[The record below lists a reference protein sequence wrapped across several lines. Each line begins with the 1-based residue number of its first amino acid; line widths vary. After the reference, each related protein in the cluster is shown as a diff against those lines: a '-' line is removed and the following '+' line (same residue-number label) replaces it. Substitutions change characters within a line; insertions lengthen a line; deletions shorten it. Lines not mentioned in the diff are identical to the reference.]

1 MGGGWSSD
9 IDPSLNR
16 GRWEVG
22 GGEREVKLSWK
33 SDEGGHLLCKLMPTK
48 IDSEIQDKLE
58 IYVADKIGKQI
69 RNFLSYVVMCFHS
82 IPYDIYYTLW

>member
-1 MGGGWSSD
+1 MGPKEGWSGD

-16 GRWEVG
+16 GRW
-22 GGEREVKLSWK
+22 EVKLSWK
-33 SDEGGHLLCKLMPTK
+33 SDEGGHLLCKLMPKK

-69 RNFLSYVVMCFHS
+69 RIFYRV
-82 IPYDIYYTLW
+82 W